1 MIIPAFIDDQATVNA
16 RIAEHETRLGL
27 PKSGPHD
34 DIAKS
39 NVILRG
45 LQLLDTPAKPAVP
58 AMPAVQPSAAPVP
71 PNAPRAATGQQ
82 RLTRAFASG
91 QPAARHSDVA
101 PGFPDDGKLHGVSLL
116 AAYYAKHS

>member
-1 MIIPAFIDDQATVNA
+1 MIIPAFIDDQATVNT
-16 RIAEHETRLGL
+16 RIAEHEAHLGL
-27 PKSGPHD
+27 PHSGPHD

-45 LQLLDTPAKPAVP
+45 LTLLETPAKPAAP
-58 AMPAVQPSAAPVP
+58 AVAAVQPSAAPVP
-71 PNAPRAATGQQ
+71 SPAPKVATGHQ

-91 QPAARHSDVA
+91 QSAARLNDA

-116 AAYYAKHS
+116 AAHYAKHG